1 LPLLKFQPSY
11 YSGKCITNNTR
22 DLLNLHSAI
31 MTSNELTMKA
41 IGKRSC
47 VWITNR
53 WQMLDLPEFDF
64 AAGDTLE
71 TGNK

>member
-1 LPLLKFQPSY
+1 
-11 YSGKCITNNTR
+11 
-22 DLLNLHSAI
+22 

-41 IGKRSC
+41 IEKRSC